1 MVVDNNSGGGES
13 SQVSVYVSQEVI
25 FRTDLTRSLTQTITT
40 FTTRRAM
47 NVNRGIRAA
56 AIPSEWAHGTR
67 RVEWIAL

>member
-13 SQVSVYVSQEVI
+13 SQCI
-25 FRTDLTRSLTQTITT
+25 CFTRSNFPNRFNTISDPNDHDIYHE
-40 FTTRRAM
+40 M

-56 AIPSEWAHGTR
+56 ATPSEWAHGTR